1 MVHTEPKLLQ
11 LAAQAKSQPRAPDAL
26 QWHSTTITMQVQ
38 RYTMQQTSQVLLA
51 IRGKR
56 PRYVAARLTS
66 SWSSSS
72 VPQVMSNASKLRNH
86 NTSCNTQQRWKSNLS
101 SNNNDVSTAVKG
113 TNNTKRRRKNSR
125 KKQSFSPLMHIS
137 SSHPKNTN
145 PPNSNNSTT
154 TTNTKLLTRKQL
166 LRLTPKQRANLQ
178 RYRIQQH
185 KDSMSYLQKAR
196 VNIRSNLNYLGDTA
210 GSNFKKNMVT
220 IQRLFKG
227 EEVWKDEDVALT
239 SKHHNQQQHLKNN
252 RQHQEEEGL
261 DWERLPSEIKQ
272 NVQSNLVSV
281 QNWLHK
287 ATDGMIPS
295 PSPVNS
301 DGKVSGSDALGSSV
315 ATRVQQFHQAKQS
328 SSLVIDRKWIAWNVA
343 LAMLPGALIGLY
355 LHSMQDEMKEYYI
368 KLEEQERARILGPS
382 ANIERKDASQQEQ
395 LQQQNDSNEEKNGMG
410 ISSALISESGS
421 MIDKVKMA
429 VNDLFLGGV
438 EERVGKDR
446 EKEIEDE
453 AAEDCSTEQLQSS
466 NSVSTKTQN
475 TSAPTPLTPQSE
487 SEATLDPAMEILLH
501 RIESLEKQLGIEK
514 GSNLTGQQQQQQQQ
528 QQHEHLVNTKERTQ
542 QSPMQMR
549 RDSSLAAAWR
559 KQEEKMAEEGSKPS
573 DESSDSFWNFIIGVK
588 SLLDKDISSV
598 RDRIR
603 QQVGTLE
610 DLITNKTELSGEEDT
625 AEEIVDEVTGD
636 ASIIADLSIEAVNS
650 SSNTA
655 EEEDKEINADQVIDM
670 QEKGFRAW
678 LSRTFRRQQNNRN
691 HHPATKVEKD
701 DQD

>member
-1 MVHTEPKLLQ
+1 
-11 LAAQAKSQPRAPDAL
+11 
-26 QWHSTTITMQVQ
+26 MQVQ
-38 RYTMQQTSQVLLA
+38 RYALKQTSQVLLA
-51 IRGKR
+51 IRAKR
-56 PRYVAARLTS
+56 PRHVVARLTS
-66 SWSSSS
+66 SCSSSS
-72 VPQVMSNASKLRNH
+72 VTQVMSNASKLRNH
-86 NTSCNTQQRWKSNLS
+86 TCNTQQRWKSNLS
-101 SNNNDVSTAVKG
+101 NNSNDVSTAVKG
-113 TNNTKRRRKNSR
+113 TNDTKRRKNIR

-145 PPNSNNSTT
+145 PPNNINSTT
-154 TTNTKLLTRKQL
+154 TTNSTKLLTRKQL
-166 LRLTPKQRANLQ
+166 LRLTPKQRANLH

-239 SKHHNQQQHLKNN
+239 NQQQQQLKNN
-252 RQHQEEEGL
+252 RQHKEEEGL

-272 NVQSNLVSV
+272 NLQSNLVSV
-281 QNWLHK
+281 QNWLNK

-301 DGKVSGSDALGSSV
+301 AGKVSGSTAVGSSV

-328 SSLVIDRKWIAWNVA
+328 SSLVIDRKWIAWNLA
-343 LAMLPGALIGLY
+343 LAALPGALIGLY
-355 LHSMQDEMKEYYI
+355 LHSMQDEMEEYYV

-382 ANIERKDASQQEQ
+382 ANIERKDATQQEQ
-395 LQQQNDSNEEKNGMG
+395 QEQQNDSSEEKKGMG
-410 ISSALISESGS
+410 ISSALISEGGS

-446 EKEIEDE
+446 ENEIEDDVV
-453 AAEDCSTEQLQSS
+453 EDCSTEQLPTS
-466 NSVSTKTQN
+466 NSVSTKAQN
-475 TSAPTPLTPQSE
+475 TSVPTPLTPQSE
-487 SEATLDPAMEILLH
+487 SETTLDPAMEVLLH
-501 RIESLEKQLGIEK
+501 RIESLEKQLGLEK
-514 GSNLTGQQQQQQQQ
+514 GSNLTGQQQQQQ
-528 QQHEHLVNTKERTQ
+528 HVNTKERTR

-549 RDSSLAAAWR
+549 RDASLAAAWR
-559 KQEEKMAEEGSKPS
+559 KREDKTAEEGSKPS
-573 DESSDSFWNFIIGVK
+573 DESSDSLWNFIIGVK

-603 QQVGTLE
+603 HQFGTLE
-610 DLITNKTELSGEEDT
+610 DLISSKAELSSEEDA
-625 AEEIVDEVTGD
+625 AEEIADEVTVD
-636 ASIIADLSIEAVNS
+636 ASKIADLPVEAVNS

-655 EEEDKEINADQVIDM
+655 EEEGKEKDVDQVNDT
-670 QEKGFRAW
+670 QEEGFRSW
-678 LSRTFRRQQNNRN
+678 LSRTFRRQQNNRRR
-691 HHPATKVEKD
+691 HPATKVKED